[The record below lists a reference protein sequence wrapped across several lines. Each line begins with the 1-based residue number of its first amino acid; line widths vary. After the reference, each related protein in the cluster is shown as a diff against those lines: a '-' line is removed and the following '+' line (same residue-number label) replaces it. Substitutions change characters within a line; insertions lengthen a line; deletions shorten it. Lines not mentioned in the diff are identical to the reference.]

1 MREKRERC
9 VRKMRWLALG
19 SIFALVGAQ
28 FPMQEVVAAST
39 APQLEIRVTIPGVT
53 DGLPEG
59 VIIAD
64 SFSWGMAQAPSHGAG
79 SVKVQD
85 FAIKKLVDMASPSF
99 FQHCASGAH
108 YPTVKIEMRKA
119 GSDGGKT
126 EFLRFTL
133 TNVLVSS
140 VHLGG
145 SPGSEGPEESIT
157 FVYGRIAVEYQ
168 NQGQP
173 NELECTRY
181 PVCVAAIQKS

>member
-9 VRKMRWLALG
+9 VRTIRWLALV

-28 FPMQEVVAAST
+28 FPMQEVVAASV
-39 APQLEIRVTIPGVT
+39 APLVEIRVTIPGVT

-64 SFSWGMAQAPSHGAG
+64 SFSWGMAPAPSHGAG
-79 SVKVQD
+79 SVRVQD
-85 FAIKKLVDMASPSF
+85 FAIKKLVDAASPSF
-99 FQHCASGAH
+99 FQHCAAGAH
-108 YPTVKIEMRKA
+108 YPTVKIEARKA
-119 GSDGGKT
+119 ASDGKT
-126 EFLRFTL
+126 EFMRFTL
-133 TNVLVSS
+133 MNVLVSS

-145 SPGSEGPEESIT
+145 SPGSEGPEETIT